1 MKQETLFRSSVTPA
15 DIEHVRNIVVS
26 TGFFNQ
32 EEVDIAVELITDRV
46 DKGEKSDY
54 KFIFLDLDGR
64 TVGYSC
70 YGHIMGTQESFD
82 FYWLAVLQNLRGK
95 GLGRLLTA
103 RTEEAI
109 LAAGGHRVYIETS
122 SREQYI
128 PTREFYLKIGY
139 RVEAIIEDFY
149 APGDG
154 KVILVKVV

>member
-1 MKQETLFRSSVTPA
+1 MSSDIRFRSSAMPE
-15 DIEHVRNIVVS
+15 DIRTVREIVVS
-26 TGFFNQ
+26 TGFFND

-46 DKGEKSDY
+46 EKGEKSDY
-54 KFIFLDLDGR
+54 KFLFLDLDGK

-70 YGHIMGTQESFD
+70 FGHIAGTQESFD
-82 FYWLAVLQNLRGK
+82 FYWLAVYQDLRGK
-95 GLGRLLTA
+95 GLGRQLTA

-109 LAAGGHRVYIETS
+109 REAGGHRVYIETS
-122 SREQYI
+122 SRKQYV